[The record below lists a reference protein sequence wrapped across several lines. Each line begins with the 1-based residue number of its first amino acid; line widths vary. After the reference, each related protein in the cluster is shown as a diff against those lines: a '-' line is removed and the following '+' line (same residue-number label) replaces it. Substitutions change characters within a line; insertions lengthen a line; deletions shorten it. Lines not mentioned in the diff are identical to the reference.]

1 MKRGMMLNYIGI
13 STSGGAKNVAAAVMT
28 ANSLGLHTI
37 GLTGKDGG
45 KGDVM
50 RKEGKLK
57 FIQPGES
64 VTYEV
69 TVSLYEK

>member
-1 MKRGMMLNYIGI
+1 MQELE
-13 STSGGAKNVAAAVMT
+13 
-28 ANSLGLHTI
+28 
-37 GLTGKDGG
+37 GG

-50 RKEGKLK
+50 RKEGTLK

-64 VTYEV
+64 ITYEV

>member
-1 MKRGMMLNYIGI
+1 MMGYRDYVL
-13 STSGGAKNVAAAVMT
+13 
-28 ANSLGLHTI
+28 SLEPGNCHP
-37 GLTGKDGG
+37 DGR
-45 KGDVM
+45 DVM

>member
-1 MKRGMMLNYIGI
+1 MQELE
-13 STSGGAKNVAAAVMT
+13 
-28 ANSLGLHTI
+28 
-37 GLTGKDGG
+37 GG

-57 FIQPGES
+57 LIQPGES

-69 TVSLYEK
+69 TVNLYEK